1 MYKTRYGAS
10 NSFRMARHS
19 ASTVR
24 TLITAMIMATL
35 SYAPPAVA
43 QVNVWQR
50 RIDDAAY
57 YIASKQNNFAL
68 QNYFAAAVEAEK
80 LKSKPHIYL
89 SNLMLGNYYFQAKNY
104 ANAERYYY
112 NAVSLYP
119 REQGCLHD
127 LEDTYTRLGKKS
139 HATTVHQ
146 LISKLKSEDDSVDYG
161 PFLTSL
167 QQSVKQALGERIDDH
182 PLGLKVSANP
192 VFIIIVNA
200 NGELVAHCIEHSSG
214 QRNVD
219 QLTSA
224 CLDDASPFGSIP
236 RHNSD
241 TDTIINFNFMLNA
254 VPNEQSVLGEKER
267 STKIL
272 SDAQKNFSAK
282 NPLLVF
288 YLREH
293 AQNCVRS
300 KSYDEALK
308 YYQQALDFIAKIRRQ
323 QAVSP
328 WSSTK

>member
-1 MYKTRYGAS
+1 
-10 NSFRMARHS
+10 
-19 ASTVR
+19 
-24 TLITAMIMATL
+24 
-35 SYAPPAVA
+35 
-43 QVNVWQR
+43 
-50 RIDDAAY
+50 
-57 YIASKQNNFAL
+57 
-68 QNYFAAAVEAEK
+68 
-80 LKSKPHIYL
+80 
-89 SNLMLGNYYFQAKNY
+89 MLGNYYFQAKNY

-112 NAVSLYP
+112 NAVSMYP
-119 REQGCLHD
+119 KEQGGLHD
-127 LEDTYTRLGKKS
+127 LEDTYKRLGKTS
-139 HATTVHQ
+139 HAITVHQ

-161 PFLTSL
+161 PFLSSV
-167 QQSVKQALGERIDDH
+167 QQSVKQALGERIDEH

-192 VFIIIVNA
+192 VFMIIVNA

-224 CLDDASPFGSIP
+224 CLDDASPFGNIP
-236 RHNSD
+236 KHNSD

-254 VPNEQSVLGEKER
+254 VPNEQTVLSEKER

-300 KSYDEALK
+300 QSYDEALK
-308 YYQQALDFIAKIRRQ
+308 YYQQALDFIDRNPASTSSLSLVFDEIANCYFVQGKYGEAEAIYEEALKRVAKKAPQSIADVYHGYGSLLYKEKQYKEGDAMFAREKEERAKQ
-323 QAVSP
+323 
-328 WSSTK
+328 KK